1 MYFIIII
8 IIIMPTFIEQI
19 ANVQIQDTQDHG
31 KTLVA
36 TKRLEPER
44 PFGLHIF
51 TDQALLVMPTF
62 GSDTDHSGLPPEIL
76 EPGPQMWTDWWTF
89 QQQPEDIRHR
99 ILDLYT
105 DMDCP
110 HAAATRAYLMQK
122 YNDCQEEKRDDDF
135 DKGILDHIEEFVQFT
150 MVIRFNS
157 VELIPPSEDGS
168 GPGADYGHGLFE
180 TACRMNHS
188 CRPNCVWITS
198 QDGRCK
204 EVRAIEII
212 EEGEELTIDYVGE
225 TMEPI
230 PQRRKE
236 LLLTKGFTC
245 QCNRCSAGH
254 DDTRRFQCVEHEMT
268 GCNGAHFLVQPD
280 LSTEPT
286 LLCCYHC
293 GAVPAQSYL
302 ESMLTKEMELVKE
315 INALNQEDFDKE
327 DSADRIVRLNPPHQL
342 HCLAEKCYEL
352 QGELFSGRGDYKL
365 AAEAYAKQLKCRT
378 AILGDNYYSQASA
391 FCCERLGDALR
402 HVNVAEAEKAYKRTV
417 RHIQLLRGGITD
429 PYTKCA
435 LEKLMDVQHR
445 RASSNPDDLPKLDAL
460 EGIIATVPGGDDS
473 ADSPC
478 DMCGSHSVV
487 FHQHRGHMFQY
498 CCEQHKALHLP
509 LMSIM
514 AREETKC
521 ES

>member
-1 MYFIIII
+1 MCSHSTKYS
-8 IIIMPTFIEQI
+8 
-19 ANVQIQDTQDHG
+19 NVKVQQSRDHG

-36 TKRLEPER
+36 TTRLEPER

-51 TDQALLVMPTF
+51 TDTALLVMPTF
-62 GSDTDHSGLPPEIL
+62 GTEADKSGTPPEIL
-76 EPGPQMWTDWWTF
+76 QPGPQMWTDWWTF
-89 QQQPEDIRHR
+89 RQQSEEIRRR

-105 DMDCP
+105 DMECP
-110 HAAATRAYLMQK
+110 HAAATRTYLHQK
-122 YNDCQEEKRDDDF
+122 YEESQEEKRDDDF

-168 GPGADYGHGLFE
+168 GPGADHGHGLFE

-198 QDGRCK
+198 QDGKSK

-230 PQRRKE
+230 PQRRRE

-245 QCNRCSAGH
+245 QCGRCSAGH
-254 DDTRRFQCVEHEMT
+254 DDTRRFLCVLYESS
-268 GCNGAHFLVQPD
+268 GCNGTHFLVQPD
-280 LSTEPT
+280 LSTEPA
-286 LLCCYHC
+286 LLPCSLC
-293 GAVPAQSYL
+293 GASAPQSYL
-302 ESMLTKEMELVKE
+302 NRMLTKEMELVKE
-315 INALNQEDFDKE
+315 INALNHEDFNKE
-327 DSADRIVRLNPPHQL
+327 DSADRIVRLDPPHQL
-342 HCLAEKCYEL
+342 HSLAEKCYEL
-352 QGELFSGRGDYKL
+352 QGELFSGRGDYQL

-402 HVNVAEAEKAYKRTV
+402 HVNVVEAEKAYKRTV
-417 RHIQLLRGGITD
+417 RHIQLLRGGIAD

-435 LEKLMDVQHR
+435 VEKLMDVQHR
-445 RASSNPDDLPKLDAL
+445 RAYSKPDELPLLVAL
-460 EGIIATVPGGDDS
+460 EGIIADVPCADDS

-478 DMCGSHSVV
+478 DICGCPSSV
-487 FHQHRGHMFQY
+487 FYQHRGHSYQY
-498 CCEQHKALHLP
+498 CCEQHKSLHLP
-509 LMSIM
+509 LMGI
-514 AREETKC
+514 AVEETKY
-521 ES
+521 EA